1 MDAAFE
7 KVLIEALDAL
17 ESGEAV
23 QTILDRY
30 PDYVDELRPVLL
42 TTSSLTGMRVAH
54 SLEAQ
59 AASRQRMLDY
69 AAAAA
74 TPPRR
79 IVSPLVLLRRLSLA
93 MAALLVIFGLFGS
106 GVLFAS
112 SEAIP
117 GDALYEAKR
126 FFEDTRLSLT
136 GDSAASDALRQQY
149 EESRI
154 REIETLLR
162 MGRSEEVEFTG
173 VIVAIDGDTWLV
185 AGLETVI
192 LDSTMVT
199 GAGAPAVGSLVQIT
213 GLTSNGRVQALTV
226 VVRSIG
232 SLPEPEPED
241 DSRKTPAPE
250 PSPTN
255 TPTPSPTATNTPTPT
270 TTPTAEEGSPEA
282 PPAPIATPTLESNEN
297 GNANGNES
305 QGGGNSNE
313 NGEEPGGNNGG
324 SNENDDDDEDNENDH
339 NENESNDNEGNDN
352 NHEEENGNESND
364 NENRNEN
371 KS

>member
-23 QTILDRY
+23 ETILGRY
-30 PDYVDELRPVLL
+30 PNYVNELRPVLL
-42 TTSSLTGMRVAH
+42 TTSSLASMRVAH

-59 AASRQRMLDY
+59 AASRQQMLDY

-74 TPPRR
+74 APPRR

-93 MAALLVIFGLFGS
+93 MAALLVIFGLLGS

-126 FFEDTRLSLT
+126 FFENTRLSLT
-136 GDSAASDALRQQY
+136 GDSAASEALRQQY

-173 VIVAIDGDTWLV
+173 VIVAIDGDTWVV

-199 GAGAPAVGSLVQIT
+199 GAGAPAIGSLVQIT
-213 GLTSNGRVQALTV
+213 GLTTNGRVHALTV

-232 SLPEPEPED
+232 SVPEPED
-241 DSRKTPAPE
+241 DSTKTPAPE

-270 TTPTAEEGSPEA
+270 TTPTSEEGSSEA
-282 PPAPIATPTLESNEN
+282 PPAPSATPTLESNEN
-297 GNANGNES
+297 GNANGNENH
-305 QGGGNSNE
+305 GGGNSNE
-313 NGEEPGGNNGG
+313 NGEEPGGNNSG
-324 SNENDDDDEDNENDH
+324 SNENDDDDEGNENEH
-339 NENESNDNEGNDN
+339 NENESNDNGDNDN
-352 NHEEENGNESND
+352 EHEEENENGSND